1 MDILYKLFLALFQT
15 IYPLFYQAIL
25 LAPAVIIGFTLHE
38 YAHAWTAV
46 HLGDPTP
53 KLQGRLT
60 LDPRRHLDIIGTLL
74 VFLVYVGWA
83 KPVQWQPANLRIDRR
98 RGSILVA
105 AAGPLMN
112 LFLAVVA
119 AIPIKMG
126 WIGAYPHQGFVP
138 GLNSFLSAFVLFN
151 VLLFVF
157 NLIPLPPLDGFSILE
172 NLLSAETVRAMEAVR
187 QYGPLVLI
195 LLLFLPGSPVGRF
208 IGMMASAVMIWL
220 TGQPLWL

>member
-1 MDILYKLFLALFQT
+1 MNILDKFFLALFQT
-15 IYPLFYQAIL
+15 IYPLVYQAIL
-25 LAPAVIIGFTLHE
+25 LAPAVVIGFSLHE
-38 YAHAWTAV
+38 YAHAWMAV

-53 KLQGRLT
+53 KWQGRLT
-60 LDPRRHLDIIGTLL
+60 LDPRRHLDVIGTLL

-83 KPVQWQPANLRIDRR
+83 KPVQWQPANLRGDRR

-105 AAGPLMN
+105 AAGPTMN
-112 LFLAVVA
+112 LLLAVAA
-119 AIPIKMG
+119 AIPLKMG
-126 WIGAYPHQGFVP
+126 WISTVPHTGFVP

-172 NLLSAETVRAMEAVR
+172 NLLSADAARAMEGVR

-195 LLLFLPGSPVGRF
+195 LLLFIPGSPVARF
-208 IGMMASAVMIWL
+208 IGLTASAVMIWL
-220 TGQPLWL
+220 TGRPIWL